1 MGFPS
6 TEDITA
12 SPYGEKGPGL
22 SPTLG
27 PQYDSD
33 SEKAIGGSKPLPELQ
48 RRLKSRHL
56 QMIAIGGTIGTG
68 LFIGSGGS
76 LADAGPAGALIA
88 YAFVGT
94 IVYSIICSLGEMATY
109 LPIPGAFTAYA
120 NRFVDS
126 SLGFSMGWLYWFSWA
141 ITFALELTATGIII
155 NYWNKHLSQGIF
167 IAVFWVF
174 ILFLNLMPVSCYGEI
189 EFWFSLIK
197 CITVIGFMI
206 FGICINAGVGREG
219 YIGFKY
225 WHNPGAFAPFK
236 EDVIG
241 PDRLP
246 LCKFVGFWAVLV
258 QAGFSYQGTELVG
271 IAAGETQDPRKS
283 VPSAIK
289 KTFYR
294 IIFLFVLTVF
304 FIGILIPYTD
314 PSLLSDAQDASASP
328 MVIAAKRAG
337 VSVLP
342 DLINA
347 VLLTVVLSAANSNVY
362 SGSRV
367 LVGLA
372 NDGAAPMFLR
382 YTNRYGVPVFA
393 VMCTAAFGLLGFLNL
408 SSGGATV
415 FGWFQN
421 ISSIA
426 GFTSWVGIQV
436 AHLRFMKALEA
447 HGISRDTLPYKAPF
461 QPYFTYYGLVSC
473 VIIILTQGFESFM
486 PWSTSDFFVAY
497 ISLILWVVLYV
508 GHKCIIRPPYVK
520 ASEADI
526 ATGRLPD
533 APVDSWVP
541 EAQDVP
547 VGLRE
552 RIKIR
557 ASSMFT

>member
-1 MGFPS
+1 
-6 TEDITA
+6 
-12 SPYGEKGPGL
+12 
-22 SPTLG
+22 
-27 PQYDSD
+27 
-33 SEKAIGGSKPLPELQ
+33 
-48 RRLKSRHL
+48 
-56 QMIAIGGTIGTG
+56 
-68 LFIGSGGS
+68 
-76 LADAGPAGALIA
+76 
-88 YAFVGT
+88 
-94 IVYSIICSLGEMATY
+94 MATY

-155 NYWNKHLSQGIF
+155 NYWNKQLSQGIF

-197 CITVIGFMI
+197 CLTVIGFMI
-206 FGICINAGVGREG
+206 FGICINAGVGDEG

-225 WHNPGAFAPFK
+225 WHNPGAFAPHL

-241 PDRLP
+241 EDRQG

-271 IAAGETQDPRKS
+271 IAAGETKDPRKS

-314 PSLLSDAQDASASP
+314 SRLLSEAQDASASP
-328 MVIAAKRAG
+328 MVIAAQRAG
-337 VSVLP
+337 VRVLP

-372 NDGAAPMFLR
+372 NDGCAPMFFR

-393 VMCTAAFGLLGFLNL
+393 VIGTAAIGLLGFLNL
-408 SSGGATV
+408 SSGGSTV

-447 HGISRDTLPYKAPF
+447 HGINRDFLPYKAPF
-461 QPYFTYYGLVSC
+461 QPYFTYYGLISC

-486 PWSTSDFFVAY
+486 PWSTSSFFVAY
-497 ISLILWVVLYV
+497 ISLIIWAVLYI
-508 GHKCIIRPPYVK
+508 GHKLIFRPAFVK
-520 ASEADI
+520 PAEADI

-533 APVDSWVP
+533 ALVDPW
-541 EAQDVP
+541 AAGKDTP
-547 VGLRE
+547 VGLRA
-552 RIKIR
+552 RIKHR
-557 ASSMFT
+557 ASAIFL